1 MKRFGSGVA
10 RSAQSMRNA
19 CGVSEVEWVAREVW
33 LLLVNDLVLGPG
45 EVSVYEDDLKDWTF
59 DFSFDK
65 VLGFRRHPVDQRRSS
80 NCDGSERDE
89 PLHSHAQVVVVGN
102 RVPL

>member
-1 MKRFGSGVA
+1 
-10 RSAQSMRNA
+10 MRNA

-33 LLLVNDLVLGPG
+33 LLLVNDLFLGPG

-65 VLGFRRHPVDQRRSS
+65 VLGFRRQPGGSAEVIELRR
-80 NCDGSERDE
+80 
-89 PLHSHAQVVVVGN
+89 Q
-102 RVPL
+102 

>member
-1 MKRFGSGVA
+1 MVSKLLISIVVFDGQCR
-10 RSAQSMRNA
+10 RNVM
-19 CGVSEVEWVAREVW
+19 CR
-33 LLLVNDLVLGPG
+33 VNDLFLGPG

-89 PLHSHAQVVVVGN
+89 PLHSHAQVAVVGN